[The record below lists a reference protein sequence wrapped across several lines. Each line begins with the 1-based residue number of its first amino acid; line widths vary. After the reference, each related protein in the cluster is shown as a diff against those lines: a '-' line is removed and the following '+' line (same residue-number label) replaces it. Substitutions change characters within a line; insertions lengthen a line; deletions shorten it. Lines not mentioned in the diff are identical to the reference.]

1 MLYEIHSSTG
11 FKWLQRVILKEVDLE
26 GEIVLIKLSFLLK
39 NIFQNDLNNK
49 LYFDGKKV
57 VVKKEA

>member
-1 MLYEIHSSTG
+1 MKFRTVPDLNGYRES
-11 FKWLQRVILKEVDLE
+11 ILKEVDLE
-26 GEIVLIKLSFLLK
+26 GEIVLIKLSFFFK
-39 NIFQNDLNNK
+39 NIVQNDNNK